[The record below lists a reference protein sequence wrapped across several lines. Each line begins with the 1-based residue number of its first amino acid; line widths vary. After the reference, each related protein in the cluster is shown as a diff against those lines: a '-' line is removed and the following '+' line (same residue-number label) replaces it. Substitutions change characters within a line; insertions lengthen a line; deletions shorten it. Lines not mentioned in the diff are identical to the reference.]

1 MQQSIE
7 TVDLRRMKDFL
18 SDLYIPTGN
27 TAEDYRIRVHVI
39 RRFYHFWKLDH
50 PEQRVFN
57 PSLNDYINIRFVSID
72 ETSSKAARS
81 YLSTLAVLQLDVV
94 LVAAIKTGVSK
105 PKPNVSNQ
113 RGFRS
118 IILMECDLISIGKVK
133 LTVGVQNRSNEKIQY
148 CITSIQVEK

>member
-1 MQQSIE
+1 ME
-7 TVDLRRMKDFL
+7 DFINNI
-18 SDLYIPTGN
+18 YIPTGS
-27 TAEDYRIRVHVI
+27 TAEDYKIRVHVI
-39 RRFYHFWKLDH
+39 RKFYHFWKLNN

-94 LVAAIKTGVSK
+94 LVAAKKVGTSK
-105 PKPNVSNQ
+105 PKPKVANQ
-113 RGFRS
+113 KGFKS
-118 IILMECDLISIGKVK
+118 IILMECELVSIGKVK